1 MLLKSKGCDTG
12 FGNRLAIRLN
22 GLGYCV
28 YATVLDLNSTGAL
41 ELWGKCKFNDKMIVI
56 QMDVTNE
63 EDIDN
68 CYNLVEKD
76 LNTNS
81 KQLWAI
87 VNNAGRLT
95 YGPTIWGTF
104 EDLRKEFDV
113 NTFGVVRVTRKF
125 TPMIIAS
132 QGLIL

>member
-1 MLLKSKGCDTG
+1 MDSDIVCT
-12 FGNRLAIRLN
+12 
-22 GLGYCV
+22 
-28 YATVLDLNSTGAL
+28 ATVLEPNSSGAI
-41 ELWGKCKFNDKMIVI
+41 ELSEKCKFKDKIIVI

-81 KQLWAI
+81 EQLWAI
-87 VNNAGRLT
+87 VNNSGRLT
-95 YGPTIWGTF
+95 YGPTNWGTF